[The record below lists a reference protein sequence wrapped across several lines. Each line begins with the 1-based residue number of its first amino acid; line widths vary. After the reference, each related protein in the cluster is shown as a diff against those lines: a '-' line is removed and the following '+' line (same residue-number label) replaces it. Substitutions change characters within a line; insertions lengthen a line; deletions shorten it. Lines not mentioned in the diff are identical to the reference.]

1 MTSGTN
7 LTPLKS
13 LSINAQHKDRTSQE
27 ESPQRSPDAER
38 PPASTPAF
46 LRDNPT
52 LAPPGKDTKDQERCD
67 SFDFKSE
74 MKAEPLSQKPIS
86 NRSPLLPSSPFDPD
100 GRVQPSNNTATNKP
114 LPARPMPSGRAD
126 SKENVSPSRAA
137 IGGPSSVKD
146 PAVQSHQSRAGATS
160 APIRAKDGTEVSED
174 RLAAAKA
181 RLAARGRKIS

>member
-13 LSINAQHKDRTSQE
+13 LSINAQHKDSTSQQ

-38 PPASTPAF
+38 PTETTPAF

-52 LAPPGKDTKDQERCD
+52 LAPPGREVKNEERCD

-74 MKAEPLSQKPIS
+74 VKAEPFSTKS
-86 NRSPLLPSSPFDPD
+86 TTYRSPLLPSGPFDTD
-100 GRVQPSNNTATNKP
+100 GRAQSSNATTTNKP

-126 SKENVSPSRAA
+126 PKENVSPSRAA
-137 IGGPSSVKD
+137 VGGSSSAKD
-146 PAVQSHQSRAGATS
+146 PPVPSQALRAGATS